1 MSTYPL
7 LLLSRTCVL
16 LRVPPGDHVRH
27 RMEMEVRRMGFD
39 TQNAWRV
46 SDINSN
52 YKYAKESRPVM
63 SVSEG

>member
-1 MSTYPL
+1 M
-7 LLLSRTCVL
+7 
-16 LRVPPGDHVRH
+16 RH

>member
-1 MSTYPL
+1 
-7 LLLSRTCVL
+7 
-16 LRVPPGDHVRH
+16 
-27 RMEMEVRRMGFD
+27 MEMEVRRMGFD

-63 SVSEG
+63 SVSEGQRHSTHKNTCIGTE